1 MFSKYI
7 LEYVESKEFTSS
19 RKQVEDDP
27 DYLPEDNTEEELQES
42 RESMESMV
50 LVDDSSKCLFLLFS

>member
-7 LEYVESKEFTSS
+7 LEYVWESKESTNTS
-19 RKQVEDDP
+19 EDDP
-27 DYLPEDNTEEELQES
+27 DYLAEDNTEEELQES
-42 RESMESMV
+42 RESTESTL